1 MMRDLALKNKT
12 KNLYYALFGGGI
24 NMDAGILSCL
34 DSFSESI
41 AVEATFNEI
50 LPFRSR
56 AV

>member
-1 MMRDLALKNKT
+1 MRDLALKNKT